1 LNGVRGSNP
10 RHAGQPASTKDVL
23 SRRQLLSFVTGA
35 AAQPLCFRTARAQTY
50 PSRHVRLI
58 VPFPPG
64 GASDPVARVL
74 ANRLTEV
81 WSQQVVVENKGGAG
95 GNIGALA
102 AVQSIPDG
110 YTLFM
115 SSSFVA
121 INPFLYRSLPY
132 DPIADLAPVT
142 RLTAYTNVMVV
153 PNSSPA
159 RSVREFIE
167 LAQSRSAQLS
177 FASPGVGTVQH
188 LCGELFKHMAG
199 VELTHVP
206 YRGGGPAL
214 NDLIPG
220 RVDVMF
226 ATLPSALP
234 QIRGGTI
241 RALAVTSASRVSFV
255 PDVATVAESGVPGFD
270 VDDWHALFVPA
281 KTPADIASKIHDG
294 VADALAYPAVKH
306 RLDELAIVPAPSTP
320 AELASFIKSEMAK
333 WGPVIREA
341 NIQPE

>member
-1 LNGVRGSNP
+1 MRASNP
-10 RHAGQPASTKDVL
+10 GGVTCSDQGLL

-35 AAQPLCFRTARAQTY
+35 AAQPLCSRVARAQSY

-74 ANRLTEV
+74 ANRLAEI
-81 WSQQVVVENKGGAG
+81 WGQQVVVENKGGAG

-102 AVQSIPDG
+102 AVQSAPDG

-115 SSSFVA
+115 SASFVA

-132 DPIADLAPVT
+132 DPAADLAPVT

-159 RSVREFIE
+159 RSAREFIE
-167 LAQSRSAQLS
+167 LAQARPAKLS

-234 QIRGGTI
+234 QITAGTI
-241 RALAVTSASRVSFV
+241 RPLAVTAGSRVSFV
-255 PDVATVAESGVPGFD
+255 PDLPTVAESGVPGFD
-270 VDDWHALFVPA
+270 VSDWHALFVPA
-281 KTPADIASKIHDG
+281 KTPVDIANRIHDG
-294 VADALAYPAVKH
+294 VVDSLAYPAVQH
-306 RLDELAIVPAPSTP
+306 RLEELAIVPMPSTP
-320 AELASFIKSEMAK
+320 AELARFIKSEMEK
-333 WGPVIREA
+333 WGPVIRDA
-341 NIQPE
+341 NIKPE

>member
-1 LNGVRGSNP
+1 MRRREFIAIVGS
-10 RHAGQPASTKDVL
+10 
-23 SRRQLLSFVTGA
+23 A
-35 AAQPLCFRTARAQTY
+35 AAVAWPLLAHAQLY
-50 PSRHVRLI
+50 PSRYVRLI

-74 ANRLTEV
+74 ANRLAER
-81 WSQQVVVENKGGAG
+81 WGQQVVVENKGGAG

-102 AVQSIPDG
+102 AVQSVPDG

-132 DPIADLAPVT
+132 DPLADLAPIT

-153 PNSSPA
+153 PNFSPA

-167 LAQSRSAQLS
+167 LAQSRSAKLS

-188 LCGELFKHMAG
+188 LCGELFKHMAR

-234 QIRGGTI
+234 QIMAGTI
-241 RALAVTSASRVSFV
+241 RALAVTSASRVPFV
-255 PDVATVAESGVPGFD
+255 PGVATVAESGVPGFD
-270 VDDWHALFVPA
+270 VYDWHALFVPA
-281 KTPADIASKIHDG
+281 KTPANIAGKIHDG
-294 VADALAYPAVKH
+294 VVDALAYPAVKQ

-320 AELASFIKSEMAK
+320 AELAAFIKSEMAK
-333 WGPVIREA
+333 WGPIIRDA